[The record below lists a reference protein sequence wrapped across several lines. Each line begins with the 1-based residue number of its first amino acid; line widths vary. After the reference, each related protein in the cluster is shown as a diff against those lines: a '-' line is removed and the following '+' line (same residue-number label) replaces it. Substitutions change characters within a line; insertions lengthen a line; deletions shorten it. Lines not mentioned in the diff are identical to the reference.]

1 MIIFWYYGADLSVRT
16 KGLFFLSEKFPGG
29 KIPENFKDAYRTSY
43 LMKGVINMTNGQYYG
58 SLERIMITDVPKALK
73 LLERLVIA
81 TEGINRH
88 LSAIA
93 NIESYKSL
101 MNDFGYKNQEVDSK
115 GRKLDQVQFGEDLLH
130 YFEYFKEE
138 P

>member
-1 MIIFWYYGADLSVRT
+1 
-16 KGLFFLSEKFPGG
+16 
-29 KIPENFKDAYRTSY
+29 
-43 LMKGVINMTNGQYYG
+43 MTNGQYYG
-58 SLERIMITDVPKALK
+58 SLERIMLDDVPEALR
-73 LLERLVIA
+73 LLKRLVIA

-88 LSAIA
+88 LCAIA

-115 GRKLDQVQFGEDLLH
+115 GRKLDQAQFSEDLLR

-138 P
+138 A

>member
-1 MIIFWYYGADLSVRT
+1 
-16 KGLFFLSEKFPGG
+16 
-29 KIPENFKDAYRTSY
+29 
-43 LMKGVINMTNGQYYG
+43 MTNGQYYG
-58 SLERIMITDVPKALK
+58 SLERIMTTDEPKALK

-101 MNDFGYKNQEVDSK
+101 MNDFGYKNKEVDSK
-115 GRKLDQVQFGEDLLH
+115 GRKLDKVQFSEDLLH

-138 P
+138 A

>member
-1 MIIFWYYGADLSVRT
+1 
-16 KGLFFLSEKFPGG
+16 
-29 KIPENFKDAYRTSY
+29 
-43 LMKGVINMTNGQYYG
+43 MTNGQYYG
-58 SLERIMITDVPKALK
+58 SLERIMTTDEPKALK
-73 LLERLVIA
+73 LLELLVIA

-115 GRKLDQVQFGEDLLH
+115 GRKLDQVRFGEDLLH